1 MKLSESLTQYNQ
13 LISNIP
19 ELELPQAKGANIT
32 LQTLIVPAEKLA
44 KAIASISPSQG
55 WIQYSDELVISS
67 KPPVKNNIVEA
78 QFCNDNENSLHI
90 KLQQGSQYLV
100 TTLTKETESSINQY
114 YTEQKLV
121 IRQNLKEHATYANY
135 RLWFQLETEGSNEGR
150 WLPIA
155 QQFIGFDTIKNKE
168 VN

>member
-13 LISNIP
+13 LISNIS
-19 ELELPQAKGANIT
+19 ELELPQVNGANIS
-32 LQTLIVPAEKLA
+32 LQTQLVAAEQLET
-44 KAIASISPSQG
+44 AITTFSPSQG
-55 WIQYSDELVISS
+55 WVQYSDELVISS
-67 KPPVKNNIVEA
+67 KPPVKNNILEA

-100 TTLTKETESSINQY
+100 TTLTKETESTVNQY
-114 YTEQKLV
+114 YTEQTLV

-135 RLWFQLETEGSNEGR
+135 RLWFQLETQGHNEGR

-155 QQFIGFDTIKNKE
+155 QQFIGFDTTKNKE